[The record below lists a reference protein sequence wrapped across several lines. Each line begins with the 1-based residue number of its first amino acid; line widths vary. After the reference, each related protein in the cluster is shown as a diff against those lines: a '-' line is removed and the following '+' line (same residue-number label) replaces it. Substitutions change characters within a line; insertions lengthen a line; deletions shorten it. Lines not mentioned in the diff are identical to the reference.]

1 MTKVQDYGS
10 YTYGV
15 HAWGWFD
22 DEDLIFGSAFNDGLQ
37 GGRGDDVIYGGDGN
51 DGISD
56 VTITTYWLGPAS
68 LFNDYSDVPDRS
80 SESRLDRA
88 HRIED
93 FHADDLDG
101 DLYVGWLG
109 YQYHESGDDRFFGGR
124 GDDFLAG
131 YSGDDTLDGGDDN
144 DSVFGGT
151 GNDTVIG
158 GSGDDDLYGNAGNDT
173 LLGGSGVDILLGGTG
188 ADFMQGGLGADVIE
202 GGDLA
207 ADTFDIQV
215 AQGILTRTQANAA
228 IAAANAGDTVNY
240 ENSLAV
246 NVDLERAAQ
255 IGGEAQGDTITGVE
269 NIDGS
274 RFGDTLRGDNNA
286 NVLFGGLGN
295 DTIEGRG
302 GADTLIGDGNVDTA
316 SYESSSQAVNVDLIR
331 ATQIGGDAAGD
342 TLLSIENVIGS
353 SRSDIIR
360 GDEASFGNRLDGGA
374 GDDSIEGRGGND
386 TLLGG
391 DGLDTLDGGADSD
404 VLNGG
409 LGSDI
414 LRGGTGVDTAEFDS
428 WDTPAAPTGVLFV
441 APQITIDLGA
451 GTATRALFNFQNF
464 SYNVAETD
472 TLDSIENARGSNNA
486 DVFIGNS
493 EDNKF
498 FGRDGGDTFRA
509 DLGRDTYNGDGGSDT
524 VDYSASST
532 GISIDLHFGTTGS
545 GGLAEGDRF
554 ESIENAIG
562 TSGNDRMLG
571 NDSDNRLSGGRG
583 ADTLDGGSGRDT
595 LSGGIGAGRDILTG
609 GGDADTFLFQSLDD
623 SRIIKGGVQD
633 FIEDFSVG
641 QDKLDFRA
649 LHVDAADVIIRSNSP
664 TAASVGIDQN
674 GNHTFDEGEF
684 AISVNF
690 VNAQSLT
697 LNDFLL

>member
-22 DEDLIFGSAFNDGLQ
+22 DEDLIFGSPLDDALQ

-56 VTITTYWLGPAS
+56 VTTTWYWIGPAA
-68 LFNDYSDVPDRS
+68 LFFDGSGVQERPP
-80 SESRLDRA
+80 ESRLDRA
-88 HRIED
+88 HRIES
-93 FHADDLDG
+93 FHDDDLDG
-101 DLYVGWLG
+101 VWNIGWHG
-109 YQYHESGDDRFFGGR
+109 MQFHESGDDQFFGGR

-158 GSGDDDLYGNAGNDT
+158 GSGNDDLYGNAGNDT

-188 ADFMQGGLGADVIE
+188 ADFLQGGVGADVIE

-207 ADTFDIQV
+207 ADTLDFQV
-215 AQGILTRTQANAA
+215 SQGIMTRAQANAT

-274 RFGDTLRGDNNA
+274 RFGDTLRGDNKA

-295 DTIEGRG
+295 DTLEGRG

-316 SYESSSQAVNVDLIR
+316 SYESSLQAVNVDLVR
-331 ATQIGGDAAGD
+331 ATQTGGDAAGD

-353 SRSDIIR
+353 SRSDTIR
-360 GDEASFGNRLDGGA
+360 GDEASFGNRLEGGA
-374 GDDSIEGRGGND
+374 GNDTIEGRGGAD

-391 DGLDTLDGGADSD
+391 DGIDMLDGGNDND

-409 LGSDI
+409 LGNDI

-428 WDTPAAPTGVLFV
+428 WDTPAAPSGVVFF
-441 APQITIDLGA
+441 APQITIDLDA
-451 GTATRALFNFQNF
+451 GTATRALFSTQNF
-464 SYNVAETD
+464 RYSIVETD
-472 TLDSIENARGSNNA
+472 TLDSIEVGRGSNNA

-493 EDNKF
+493 QDNKF
-498 FGRDGGDTFRA
+498 FGRDGDDTFRA
-509 DLGRDTYNGDGGSDT
+509 DLGRDTYNGDTGSDT

-532 GISIDLHFGTTGS
+532 GVSIDLHSGTTGS

-562 TSGNDRMLG
+562 TSGNDTIVG
-571 NDSDNRLSGGRG
+571 NNADNRLSGGRG

-595 LSGGIGAGRDILTG
+595 LSGGIGVGRDILIG
-609 GGDADTFLFQSLDD
+609 GADADTFLFQSLDD
-623 SRIIKGGVQD
+623 SRIVKLGVQD
-633 FIEDFSVG
+633 IIEDFNVG

-649 LHVDAADVIIRSNSP
+649 LHVDASDVIIRVDTA
-664 TAASVGIDQN
+664 TAASVGIDAN

-684 AISVNF
+684 AISVNY
-690 VNAQSLT
+690 AAGQSLT